1 MRARVIA
8 FCNQKGGVGK
18 TTTTASLGVC
28 LADMGYQV
36 LLVDLDPQANL
47 SLGLGIDVYT
57 LERSVYNVLQ
67 HPEDGLADVIRR
79 LDFPPPSPPHFLP
92 PLTLG
97 GDRGGSVSTPP
108 NTSLDILPSTLDL
121 TAAELELAG
130 KYGREWLLKEAL
142 DPVRDPYDFI
152 LIDAPPSL
160 GLFTLNA
167 LTAATE
173 VIIPVQVHVYA
184 LRGLTQLQQSIRL
197 VQKHNSALRIGG
209 VVCTMSD
216 SRNNL
221 SRVVE
226 ESVRQAFGDLVF
238 RTVIPMNVKL
248 AEAPASGEPIT
259 RYSPSSIGAQAYRD
273 LAREVIE
280 RG

>member
-1 MRARVIA
+1 MARVIA

-28 LADMGYQV
+28 LTDMDYEV

-47 SLGLGIDVYT
+47 SMGLGIDVYT
-57 LERSVYNVLQ
+57 LDQSVYDILQ
-67 HPEDGLADVIRR
+67 HPNADLANVIQPVDG
-79 LDFPPPSPPHFLP
+79 
-92 PLTLG
+92 
-97 GDRGGSVSTPP
+97 
-108 NTSLDILPSTLDL
+108 LDILPSTLDL

-142 DPVRDPYDFI
+142 EPARDEYDLI

-184 LRGLTQLQQSIRL
+184 LRGLAQLQETIRL
-197 VQKHNSALRIGG
+197 VQKHNPALHISG
-209 VVCTMSD
+209 VVCTMYD
-216 SRNNL
+216 RRTNL
-221 SRVVE
+221 SEAVE
-226 ESVRQAFGDLVF
+226 ESIRDAFGDLVF
-238 RTVIPMNVKL
+238 ETVIPINVKL

-259 RYSPSSIGAQAYRD
+259 RYSPQSTGAQAYRE
-273 LAREVIE
+273 LAQEVIE

>member
-1 MRARVIA
+1 MARVIA

-18 TTTTASLGVC
+18 TTTAASLGVC
-28 LADMGYQV
+28 LTDMDYKV

-47 SLGLGIDVYT
+47 SMGLGIDVYN
-57 LERSVYNVLQ
+57 LDNSVYDVLQ
-67 HPEDGLADVIRR
+67 HPGADIAGVIQQI
-79 LDFPPPSPPHFLP
+79 D
-92 PLTLG
+92 
-97 GDRGGSVSTPP
+97 
-108 NTSLDILPSTLDL
+108 SLDILPSTLDL

-130 KYGREWLLKEAL
+130 KYGREWLLKEVL
-142 DPVRDPYDFI
+142 DSVRNDYDFV

-184 LRGLTQLQQSIRL
+184 LRGLSQLQETIRL
-197 VQKHNSALRIGG
+197 VQKHNPSLHISG
-209 VVCTMSD
+209 VVCTMYD
-216 SRNNL
+216 RRTNL
-221 SRVVE
+221 SEAVE
-226 ESVRQAFGDLVF
+226 ESIREAFGDLVF
-238 RTVIPMNVKL
+238 ETVIPINVKL

-259 RYSPSSIGAQAYRD
+259 RYSPQSTGAQAYRA
-273 LAREVIE
+273 LAQEVIE

>member
-1 MRARVIA
+1 MARVIA

-18 TTTTASLGVC
+18 TTTAASLGVC
-28 LADMGYQV
+28 LADMGHRI

-47 SLGLGIDVYT
+47 SMGLGIDVYN
-57 LERSVYNVLQ
+57 LERSVYDVLQ
-67 HPEDGLADVIRR
+67 QPENGIAEVVQRVDG
-79 LDFPPPSPPHFLP
+79 
-92 PLTLG
+92 
-97 GDRGGSVSTPP
+97 
-108 NTSLDILPSTLDL
+108 LDILPSTLDL

-142 DPVRDPYDFI
+142 DAVRDQYDFI

-167 LTAATE
+167 LTAANE

-184 LRGLTQLQQSIRL
+184 LRGLSQLQQTIRL
-197 VQKHNSALRIGG
+197 VQKHNPSLHIGG
-209 VVCTMSD
+209 VVCTMYD
-216 SRNNL
+216 RRNNL
-221 SRVVE
+221 SKVVE
-226 ESVRQAFGDLVF
+226 ESIREAFGDLAF
-238 RTVIPMNVKL
+238 QTVIPINVKL

-259 RYSPSSIGAQAYRD
+259 RYSPQSTGAQAYRE
-273 LAREVIE
+273 LTQEVIQ

>member
-1 MRARVIA
+1 MARVIA

-28 LADMGYQV
+28 LADTGYKV

-47 SLGLGIDVYT
+47 SMGLGIDVYN
-57 LERSVYNVLQ
+57 LEHSVYDVLQ
-67 HPEDGLADVIRR
+67 RPENGVADVVQ
-79 LDFPPPSPPHFLP
+79 PVN
-92 PLTLG
+92 G
-97 GDRGGSVSTPP
+97 
-108 NTSLDILPSTLDL
+108 LDILPSTLDL

-142 DPVRDPYDFI
+142 DIVRDQYDFI

-167 LTAATE
+167 LTAANE

-184 LRGLTQLQQSIRL
+184 LRGLSQLQQTIRL
-197 VQKHNSALRIGG
+197 VQKHNPALHIGG
-209 VVCTMSD
+209 VVCTMYD
-216 SRNNL
+216 RRNNL
-221 SRVVE
+221 SGIVE
-226 ESVRQAFGDLVF
+226 ESIREAFGDLAF
-238 RTVIPMNVKL
+238 QTVIPINVKL

-259 RYSPSSIGAQAYRD
+259 RYSPESTGAQAYRD
-273 LAREVIE
+273 LTQEVIE